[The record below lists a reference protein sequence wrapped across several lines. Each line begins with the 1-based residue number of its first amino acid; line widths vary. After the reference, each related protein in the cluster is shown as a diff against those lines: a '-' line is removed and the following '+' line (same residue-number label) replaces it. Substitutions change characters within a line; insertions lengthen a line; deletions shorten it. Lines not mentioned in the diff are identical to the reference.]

1 MSRRREDLVRL
12 LADGREHS
20 GEVLAES
27 LNISRAAV
35 WKQVH
40 MLADLGLHVRS
51 ATGRGY
57 QLDRR
62 LDLLDVDVIEQQLAA
77 VPWPITRS
85 LRVSFECPSTNSE
98 LLELLV
104 REPPPPGLMDVLIA
118 EYQSCG
124 RGRRGRSWLAPL
136 ASGLCLSVSWSFDG
150 LPAQITSL
158 GLIAGVAVAKALDA
172 QGVPGVKLKWPNDL
186 WIDDRKLGGILIEM
200 RAEAAGPALV
210 VIGIGINVD
219 LPDAAA
225 TDIAQH
231 GVPPIDLRAAC
242 PGGIPSRTL
251 LAARIVIE
259 LSQALRQFVD
269 EGFAPFMGQ
278 WRQRDALSGRVVRV
292 LQADSIVDG
301 RADGIDD
308 DGALLVATAA
318 GVCRQLSGDVTIR
331 VAEA

>member
-1 MSRRREDLVRL
+1 MSRRREDLIRL

-20 GEVLAES
+20 GEMLAES

-51 ATGRGY
+51 VPGRGY

-62 LDLLDVDVIEQQLAA
+62 LDLLDVEAIEQHLAA
-77 VPWPITRS
+77 VPWPVHRS
-85 LRVSFECPSTNSE
+85 LCVGFECQSTNSE
-98 LLELLV
+98 LLELLLS
-104 REPPPPGLMDVLIA
+104 EPPPPGLMDILIA

-124 RGRRGRSWLAPL
+124 RGRRGRRWVAPL

-150 LPAQITSL
+150 LPAQISSL
-158 GLIAGVAVAKALDA
+158 GLVTGVAVANALDS

-219 LPDAAA
+219 LPRAAA
-225 TDIAQH
+225 TDIEQH
-231 GVPPIDLRAAC
+231 GVPPVDLRAVC
-242 PGGIPSRTL
+242 PRGSPSRTL
-251 LAARIVIE
+251 LAASVVME

-278 WRQRDALSGRVVRV
+278 WRRRDALSGRAVRI
-292 LQADSIVDG
+292 LQGDTVVDG
-301 RADGIDD
+301 RAQGIDH
-308 DGALLVATAA
+308 DGALLVATAE

-331 VAEA
+331 VAET